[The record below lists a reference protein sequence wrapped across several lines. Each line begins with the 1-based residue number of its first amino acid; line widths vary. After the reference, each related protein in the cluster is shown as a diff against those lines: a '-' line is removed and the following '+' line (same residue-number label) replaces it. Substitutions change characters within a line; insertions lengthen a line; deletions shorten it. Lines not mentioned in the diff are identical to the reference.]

1 VQRPRPTQWL
11 IAIIAFPVLF
21 IMAVFFAIGGLI
33 GSLVD
38 NILPKHKRKE

>member
-1 VQRPRPTQWL
+1 VQKPKLSQWL

-21 IMAVFFAIGGLI
+21 IMAVLFATGGLI

-38 NILPKHKRKE
+38 KILPKHKRKE